1 MLNLFPCTVV
11 AYTGKEDYFQMLYF
25 YNRFVTNTYFDMP
38 RRRIAKILYDN
49 GLGDKVSK
57 MYKVLSIVQKINQ
70 KVIFNEMLDMDVLL
84 SPEELE
90 FIEKLSDYQMTS
102 EKKQLRNLIKS
113 TMNTQITE
121 YF

>member
-1 MLNLFPCTVV
+1 
-11 AYTGKEDYFQMLYF
+11 
-25 YNRFVTNTYFDMP
+25 
-38 RRRIAKILYDN
+38 
-49 GLGDKVSK
+49 
-57 MYKVLSIVQKINQ
+57 
-70 KVIFNEMLDMDVLL
+70 MDVLL

>member
-1 MLNLFPCTVV
+1 
-11 AYTGKEDYFQMLYF
+11 
-25 YNRFVTNTYFDMP
+25 MP

>member
-1 MLNLFPCTVV
+1 
-11 AYTGKEDYFQMLYF
+11 
-25 YNRFVTNTYFDMP
+25 
-38 RRRIAKILYDN
+38 
-49 GLGDKVSK
+49 